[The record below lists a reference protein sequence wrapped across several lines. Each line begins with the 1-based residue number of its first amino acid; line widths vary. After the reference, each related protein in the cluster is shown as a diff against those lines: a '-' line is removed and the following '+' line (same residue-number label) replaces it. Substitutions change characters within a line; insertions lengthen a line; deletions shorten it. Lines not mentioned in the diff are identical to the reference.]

1 MSVHLHR
8 ARQWTACMLG
18 AAVVSPLAWGVGS
31 PDLSGPSSDAT
42 GRVTYQGRPVGDMV
56 LCLDQGDQ
64 HKAFGMLQPDG
75 SFQLYGMNRNDS
87 RVDPGSYRAHI
98 YTYKPD
104 PPIPSK
110 YAKHS
115 TSGIS
120 LSIAP
125 GWNHIC
131 IELP

>member
-1 MSVHLHR
+1 
-8 ARQWTACMLG
+8 MLG